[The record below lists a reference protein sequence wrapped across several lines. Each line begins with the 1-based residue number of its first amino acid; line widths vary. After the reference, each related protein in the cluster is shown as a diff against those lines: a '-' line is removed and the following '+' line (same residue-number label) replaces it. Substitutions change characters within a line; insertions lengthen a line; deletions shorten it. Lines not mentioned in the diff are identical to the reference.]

1 MEEKVY
7 NVTFT
12 FENGSVEVAT
22 VVCLPQFLDSTIDDC
37 IAEEFDDEV
46 TTIDI
51 EEVPV

>member
-22 VVCLPQFLDSTIDDC
+22 VVCLPQFLNSTIDDC
-37 IAEEFDDEV
+37 IAEEFDEDPSV
-46 TTIDI
+46 IDI
-51 EEVPV
+51 EEIY